1 MRAAIGMDK
10 LGNVGVLY
18 EGLSVMGGGAIL
30 YGLVLAAIG
39 VFVIEKKVAE
49 ASAFALA
56 GAVLTFFGFMHG
68 ESVGIA
74 VTPVVAVAYL
84 IVAAMLF
91 GLSLAPAS
99 SLDRTAPHEAIPD
112 GVPAE

>member
-1 MRAAIGMDK
+1 MDK

-18 EGLSVMGGGAIL
+18 EGLSVMGGVAIL
-30 YGLVLAAIG
+30 SGLVLAAIG
-39 VFVIEKKVAE
+39 VFVIEKKFVE

-56 GAVLTFFGFMHG
+56 GAILTFFGFMHG

-74 VTPVVAVAYL
+74 VTPVVAIAYV
-84 IVAAMLF
+84 IVAVFLY

-99 SLDRTAPHEAIPD
+99 SLDKTAPHEAIPE